1 MSIFQLAGTFLSAK
15 ASIEAGKAREDAARM
30 EAFNAITER
39 EQGEVLA
46 LQQAANRRYQ
56 YDLATEAN
64 VSMFY
69 ASGRDVG
76 SDRSVESFLAKQK
89 EIAATDLSRI
99 DYQRQAEASAKTREA
114 MALRRSGK
122 NARRAS
128 LYQAAGTVAYGLH
141 DFSKSMAPTPKGGTP

>member
-1 MSIFQLAGTFLSAK
+1 MFFQLLGAGISAY
-15 ASIEAGKAREDAARM
+15 ASIQAGKAKEDAARM
-30 EAFNAITER
+30 DAFNTETER

-46 LQQAANRRYQ
+46 LQQAANRRYE

-76 SDRSVESFLAKQK
+76 SDRSVEAFLTKQK
-89 EIAATDLSRI
+89 EIASVDLSRL
-99 DYQRQAEASAKTREA
+99 DFQKQAESSARTREA
-114 MALRRSGK
+114 MALRRGGR

-128 LYQAAGTVAYGLH
+128 LLQAAGT
-141 DFSKSMAPTPKGGTP
+141 MARGISDAQDTAAKGGTL

>member
-1 MSIFQLAGTFLSAK
+1 MFFQLLGAGISAY
-15 ASIEAGKAREDAARM
+15 ASIQAGKAKEDAARM
-30 EAFNAITER
+30 DAFNTETER

-46 LQQAANRRYQ
+46 LQQAANRRYE

-76 SDRSVESFLAKQK
+76 SDRSVEAFLAKQK
-89 EIAATDLSRI
+89 EIASTDLSRLAQ
-99 DYQRQAEASAKTREA
+99 QRSMEANARTREA
-114 MALRRSGK
+114 MALRRGGK

-128 LYQAAGTVAYGLH
+128 LLQAAGTMAYGIA
-141 DFSKSMAPTPKGGTP
+141 DAQDTAAKGGGL

>member
-1 MSIFQLAGTFLSAK
+1 MFFQLLGAGISAY
-15 ASIEAGKAREDAARM
+15 ASIQAGKAKEDAARM
-30 EAFNAITER
+30 DAFNTETER

-46 LQQAANRRYQ
+46 LQQAANRRYE

-76 SDRSVESFLAKQK
+76 SDRSVEAFLTKQK
-89 EIAATDLSRI
+89 EIASVDLSRL
-99 DYQRQAEASAKTREA
+99 DFQRQAESSARTREA
-114 MALRRSGK
+114 MALRRGGK

-128 LYQAAGTVAYGLH
+128 LLQAAGT
-141 DFSKSMAPTPKGGTP
+141 MARGIADAQDTAAKGGGL

>member
-1 MSIFQLAGTFLSAK
+1 MNPLIPLFISGFGTIMAG
-15 ASIEAGKAREDAARM
+15 AARNDQAQM
-30 EAFNAITER
+30 DAFNTQTER

-46 LQQAANRRYQ
+46 LQQAATRRYE

-64 VSMFY
+64 VAMFY

-76 SDRSVESFLAKQK
+76 SDRSVEAFLAKQK

-99 DYQRQAEASAKTREA
+99 DYQRQTESSARTREA
-114 MALRRSGK
+114 MALRRKGR

-128 LYQAAGTVAYGLH
+128 LYQAAGT
-141 DFSKSMAPTPKGGTP
+141 MAQGISDYQKTTV

>member
-1 MSIFQLAGTFLSAK
+1 MFFQLLGAGISAY
-15 ASIEAGKAREDAARM
+15 ASIQAGKAKEDAARM
-30 EAFNAITER
+30 DAFNTETER

-46 LQQAANRRYQ
+46 LQQAANRRYE

-76 SDRSVESFLAKQK
+76 SDRSVEAFLTKQK
-89 EIAATDLSRI
+89 EIASVDLSRL
-99 DYQRQAEASAKTREA
+99 DFQRQAESSARTREA
-114 MALRRSGK
+114 MALRRGGR

-128 LYQAAGTVAYGLH
+128 LLQAAGT
-141 DFSKSMAPTPKGGTP
+141 MARGIADAQDTAAKGGTF